1 MARHS
6 TFLFADIAGF
16 TALTEAHGDAD
27 AADLAVDFARRVRDR
42 LDGDG
47 GEVVKTIGDAVMIR
61 MDVPATAITLG
72 LEIVEDLMAG
82 HGEPAVRVGM
92 HAGLASE
99 RDGDYF
105 GASVNLAARIAAFA
119 GGGEVV
125 LSAAVRD
132 AAAATLD
139 GVRFIALGRQRLRNA
154 HEPVDL
160 YAAVRRT
167 ADTRAAQML
176 DPVCRMAIAPGR
188 EARRIVHA
196 GTEYVFCSASCADRF
211 AAQPEAY
218 TLRHL
223 KF

>member
-1 MARHS
+1 MSRHS
-6 TFLFADIAGF
+6 TFVFADIAGF
-16 TALTEAHGDAD
+16 TALTEAHGDD
-27 AADLAVDFARRVRDR
+27 HAADLAVDFAQRVRDR
-42 LDGDG
+42 LGGDS
-47 GEVVKTIGDAVMIR
+47 GEVVKSIGDAVMIR
-61 MDVPATAITLG
+61 VDTPATAITLG

-82 HGEPAVRVGM
+82 HGEPTVRVGM
-92 HAGLASE
+92 HAGPASE

-105 GASVNLAARIAAFA
+105 GASVNIAARIAAFA

-132 AAAATLD
+132 AAATLD

-167 ADTRAAQML
+167 ADARVTQLL

-188 EARRIVHA
+188 EATRIVHA

-223 KF
+223 EF

>member
-1 MARHS
+1 MSRHS
-6 TFLFADIAGF
+6 TFVFADIAGF
-16 TALTEAHGDAD
+16 TALTEAHGDDD
-27 AADLAVDFARRVRDR
+27 AADLAVDFAQRVGDR
-42 LDGDG
+42 LAGDG
-47 GEVVKTIGDAVMIR
+47 GEVVKSIGDAVMIR
-61 MDVPATAITLG
+61 LDLPATAVTLG

-82 HGEPAVRVGM
+82 HGEPTVRVGM
-92 HAGLASE
+92 HAGRASE

-132 AAAATLD
+132 AAATLE

-160 YAAVRRT
+160 YTAVRRT
-167 ADTRAAQML
+167 AGTRVAQML

-196 GTEYVFCSASCADRF
+196 DTEYVFCSASCADRF
-211 AAQPEAY
+211 EAQPEAY

-223 KF
+223 RF